1 MSNCLSR
8 KIGDAEDDTEVDFMI
23 YVNQAQYEM
32 KYLKI
37 IRYIFYPSWYL
48 ECTKSSFIAV
58 LVVQR
63 LPLSTW
69 I

>member
-1 MSNCLSR
+1 MNNCLFR

-37 IRYIFYPSWYL
+37 IRYIFNPS
-48 ECTKSSFIAV
+48 
-58 LVVQR
+58 
-63 LPLSTW
+63 
-69 I
+69 

>member
-32 KYLKI
+32 KYYKI
-37 IRYIFYPSWYL
+37 IRYI
-48 ECTKSSFIAV
+48 
-58 LVVQR
+58 
-63 LPLSTW
+63 LPIMILGMH
-69 I
+69 